1 MDNNRQ
7 LLYRKQYWYIIV
19 TVIVIS
25 LLFFVISFLD
35 ISSSWSNTFLNLS
48 MIILGASIA
57 SIIQEYI
64 LGEYYKQQYK
74 KNIVESLAPDFNDLK
89 KTVNG
94 AIDKIVKDVTDRT
107 TDSIGDIQKRVAE
120 ASDFMLNGINVLKG
134 ADIAGIIDIFPNR
147 YSDCHGEETVK
158 DMIIKD
164 FYAEKNMIYLMGISL
179 GDYFLDRGT
188 FKSSLIEMLDNNQ
201 LSKSN
206 LTIQTLLLHPKCEAL
221 RQRAKWEVGKECY
234 NDDAFYDSTTFI
246 ETDGAARIA
255 KRMTQKY
262 RTLEVK
268 LYDQAPTTF
277 LILTSRYAFYETYTY
292 ASRGSKVPLIKV
304 QAGVPLYNHL
314 QSHFERIW
322 NDASPIT
329 KFDSIKSTRE
339 NL

>member
-179 GDYFLDRGT
+179 GDYFLDGRGA
-188 FKSSLIEMLDNNQ
+188 LHRHRAWQPDQEIDRPQHLPD
-201 LSKSN
+201 LG
-206 LTIQTLLLHPKCEAL
+206 LLALH
-221 RQRAKWEVGKECY
+221 RTGEV
-234 NDDAFYDSTTFI
+234 D
-246 ETDGAARIA
+246 R
-255 KRMTQKY
+255 
-262 RTLEVK
+262 
-268 LYDQAPTTF
+268 
-277 LILTSRYAFYETYTY
+277 RY
-292 ASRGSKVPLIKV
+292 GSDHHP
-304 QAGVPLYNHL
+304 
-314 QSHFERIW
+314 R
-322 NDASPIT
+322 
-329 KFDSIKSTRE
+329 
-339 NL
+339 